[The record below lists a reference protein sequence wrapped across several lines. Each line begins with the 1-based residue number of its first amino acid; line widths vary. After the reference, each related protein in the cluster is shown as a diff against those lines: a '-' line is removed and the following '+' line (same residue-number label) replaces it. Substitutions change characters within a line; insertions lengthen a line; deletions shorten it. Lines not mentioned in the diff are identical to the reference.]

1 LRWARKKNLGSGV
14 IVSADGYILTNNHV
28 VEGASDIRVSMNDRR
43 DFKARL
49 VGTNKK
55 TDVAVLKID
64 ATGRDHLDIEDYE
77 DFIQTDAKINPGNSG
92 GALIDVRG
100 YLGVVIQP
108 VTPALAKAFGL
119 EKAEGALIAD
129 VSAGGPADHAGL
141 RKGDVVVTLDGR
153 EMRDSNHLSLRVA
166 RSPPGTKVSLTILR
180 AAIPAAN
187 PAPSGAFRLPPSP
200 VWRPGR

>member
-14 IVSADGYILTNNHV
+14 IVSADGYILTNDHV
-28 VEGASDIRVSMNDRR
+28 VEGASDIRVSLSDRR
-43 DFKARL
+43 DFEARL
-49 VGTNKK
+49 VGTDKK

-108 VTPALAKAFGL
+108 VTPALA
-119 EKAEGALIAD
+119 
-129 VSAGGPADHAGL
+129 
-141 RKGDVVVTLDGR
+141 
-153 EMRDSNHLSLRVA
+153 
-166 RSPPGTKVSLTILR
+166 
-180 AAIPAAN
+180 
-187 PAPSGAFRLPPSP
+187 
-200 VWRPGR
+200 